1 MKTTDSSYNVFIGEK
16 MKNISYFFLI
26 LVFLF
31 DSAFTQTQDIKND
44 HDILPGVLRTPDNR
58 FENLTDYPF
67 EPNYMFIDGL
77 RIHYLDEGPKD
88 ADPIILFHG
97 EPAWSYLF
105 RKMIPVLTDAGHR
118 VIVPDMVGFG
128 KSDKFIS
135 KHDYSYKHH
144 IDLMKELVIRLDLK
158 EVTHFG
164 QDWGGL
170 VGLRV
175 VAELP
180 DRFARV
186 VVSNTGMVARA
197 DFSGWLF
204 ENIVKLVVWWHGP
217 ITFDELQL
225 ARDKAL
231 KSNNP
236 SPLEGAIMFSKWIAY
251 SYYSEDMD
259 IIGIIESFGGLS
271 LSEGEK
277 KAYEAPYPSGKY
289 KAGPHVW
296 PYLIPTE
303 LSENEQYWIDVY
315 EKWEKPFLVAF
326 GENERITIGMK
337 DDFLERIPNPTVI
350 TLKGASHF
358 VQEEVGPELAK
369 IIDDFIKNNP

>member
-16 MKNISYFFLI
+16 MKSISYLFLI

-31 DSAFTQTQDIKND
+31 DNAFTQTQDIKND

-144 IDLMKELVIRLDLK
+144 IDLMKELVTQLDLK

-197 DFSGWLF
+197 GFSGWLF

-217 ITFDELQL
+217 ITFEELQL
-225 ARDKAL
+225 ARDKVL

>member
-144 IDLMKELVIRLDLK
+144 IDLMKELVIQLDLK

-197 DFSGWLF
+197 GFSGWLF

-296 PYLIPTE
+296 PYLIPTQ

>member
-1 MKTTDSSYNVFIGEK
+1 MFLEEKK
-16 MKNISYFFLI
+16 MKSISYFFLI

-31 DSAFTQTQDIKND
+31 DNAFTQTQDIKND
-44 HDILPGVLRTPDNR
+44 HDIMPGVLRTPDDR

-97 EPAWSYLF
+97 EPAWSYLY

-135 KHDYSYKHH
+135 KHDYSYKYH
-144 IDLMKELVIRLDLK
+144 IDLMKELVIQLDLK
-158 EVTHFG
+158 EATHFG

-197 DFSGWLF
+197 GFSGWLF
-204 ENIVKLVVWWHGP
+204 ENIVKFVVWWHGP
-217 ITFDELQL
+217 ITFEELQL

-277 KAYEAPYPSGKY
+277 KAYKAPYPSGKY

-296 PYLIPTE
+296 PYLIPTQ

-326 GENERITIGMK
+326 GENERITIRMK

-369 IIDDFIKNNP
+369 IIDDFINNNP